1 MLLGRSKLALA
12 AFLQPVLY
20 HIKYCINVQEL
31 NHTFNNTVEI
41 PLSGHPR
48 GTSKWT
54 VNGGWPLNRGLS
66 KQHFISKQTRDR
78 RSITGPQL
86 DLPQVVSWLTT

>member
-1 MLLGRSKLALA
+1 MYGN
-12 AFLQPVLY
+12 Q
-20 HIKYCINVQEL
+20 I
-31 NHTFNNTVEI
+31 TFNNTVET

-54 VNGGWPLNRGLS
+54 VNDGWPLNRGLS

-78 RSITGPQL
+78 RSITGPKL
-86 DLPQVVSWLTT
+86 DLPQVEFVSAKGDISRLALTT